1 MGWMSF
7 AASLV
12 QSMVWPVAVVVLVIL
27 MRKPLGELLSHRLR
41 WLKAGPVEAEFD
53 REAIKV
59 REEVRRIPEVA
70 AAEPRQEPVSLAEE
84 LVPLAD
90 VSPRAAVLEAFAR
103 IEKRLEDLLE
113 TAGVPHPKR
122 SGLALA
128 RLASSHNLI
137 SSETRDAVEG
147 LSTLR
152 NLAAHSP
159 RDDIGVDRARD
170 YVAMADAVLYAIRD
184 KPEP

>member
-1 MGWMSF
+1 MSF
-7 AASLV
+7 VASLV
-12 QSMVWPVAVVVLVIL
+12 QSAVWPVAVVVLVIL
-27 MRKPLGELLSHRLR
+27 MRKPLGEALSHRLR
-41 WLKAGPVEAEFD
+41 RLKAGPVEAEFD
-53 REAIKV
+53 REAIEV

-90 VSPRAAVLEAFAR
+90 ISPRAAVLEAFAR

-113 TAGVPHPKR
+113 TAGIPHPQR

-137 SSETRDAVEG
+137 SSETRAAVEG

-159 RDDIGVDRARD
+159 RGDIGVDRARD